1 VNNDRVNDA
10 IAAREGIRLLAAL
23 IHVQHNGK
31 LPMLDCLQ
39 LAEGVQTEALIVDS
53 EQVRKW
59 EEQQQQIDAQA
70 VPVSNKVM

>member
-1 VNNDRVNDA
+1 
-10 IAAREGIRLLAAL
+10 
-23 IHVQHNGK
+23 
-31 LPMLDCLQ
+31 MLDCLQ